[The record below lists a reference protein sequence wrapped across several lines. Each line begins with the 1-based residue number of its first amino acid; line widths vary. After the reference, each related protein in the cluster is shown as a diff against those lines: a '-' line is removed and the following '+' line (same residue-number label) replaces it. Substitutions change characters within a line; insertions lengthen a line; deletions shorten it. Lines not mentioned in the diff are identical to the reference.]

1 MSFPVKCQCFLTS
14 QENIFYISLSTLDH
28 TCTRCLL
35 FFIFNITLICSY
47 TVGCPTMYTLSFS
60 IELPYSGGKN
70 KNQYYCFAVVT
81 RPIFPGCTSSSAW
94 RTPLCGLTLPAAV
107 IVRRSSPHPSANTA
121 RCFSK
126 C

>member
-35 FFIFNITLICSY
+35 FFIFNVTLICPY

-60 IELPYSGGKN
+60 IELPYSGGKTKIN
-70 KNQYYCFAVVT
+70 IIALLWSPGQSSQVV
-81 RPIFPGCTSSSAW
+81 
-94 RTPLCGLTLPAAV
+94 PAAQLGGHHFV
-107 IVRRSSPHPSANTA
+107 V
-121 RCFSK
+121 
-126 C
+126 